1 MKNCPNCQKTPMPL
15 LEWGVQLNP
24 FRIKCKHCA
33 ERLSAEPSIY
43 IGLVVLILLM
53 PLSVFIGMSVF
64 DIDFIE
70 DRHWVIALLVAPAV
84 IGGPVVY
91 WLGGYK
97 MGTKG
102 E

>member
-1 MKNCPNCQKTPMPL
+1 MKNCPNCHKKPVSL

-53 PLSVFIGMSVF
+53 PLSVFIGLTLF

-70 DRHWVIALLVAPAV
+70 DSHWVTALVIAPAV
-84 IGGPVVY
+84 IVWPVSY

-97 MGTKG
+97 MGAKT